1 MPKTK
6 RGACYVCG
14 TTTSSRFRPI
24 KDIDA
29 TVCAACWIGKL
40 ASVPAIE
47 RGAEAD
53 RLRRQRISPPA
64 PLRYTGQSYTQVV
77 LGPIHSH
84 VLLCLALMCCRGGDG
99 VPAPPSVALRLMA
112 AAGSTVDA
120 AASAGQLF
128 ERGRMLGVVEG
139 RAQVL
144 AEIRAAQQ
152 AAAEAA
158 ALAAEPVS
166 TADSHI
172 NSCGEHLSCILLTP
186 PLPMANSYSCG
197 HANSCRVGANI
208 QVYGM
213 QFATLFDVWAFV

>member
-29 TVCAACWIGKL
+29 TVCAACWIGKS

-64 PLRYTGQSYTQVV
+64 PL
-77 LGPIHSH
+77 
-84 VLLCLALMCCRGGDG
+84 RGGDG

-144 AEIRAAQQ
+144 AEMRAAQQ

-172 NSCGEHLSCILLTP
+172 NSCGAGTSAPASL
-186 PLPMANSYSCG
+186 
-197 HANSCRVGANI
+197 
-208 QVYGM
+208 
-213 QFATLFDVWAFV
+213 